1 MIFLVYWYMC
11 RYVSNI
17 KIKNDAL
24 VMVIHKCL
32 TVEVFMILSAIKHEN
47 SKIENAVIWII
58 KNIKIW

>member
-1 MIFLVYWYMC
+1 MC

-47 SKIENAVIWII
+47 SKIENAVI
-58 KNIKIW
+58 